1 MIYSKL
7 VIFLNLF
14 FLVSCSSISINKQI
28 KQEVL
33 KEDEE
38 IKNQSE
44 FLISSL
50 AAASRKLHDI
60 AWPIM
65 ALNIDSCPNSRI
77 NAFGIMAIHINNLLL
92 SLQSSFPAASPANLE
107 DNNSFKYPMI
117 ISVANKSPAD
127 RGEIIEGD
135 QIISINNHIANYK
148 NYKSLL
154 DEAAI
159 EGVLKI
165 RVKRDNK
172 EFLFNLRSEVIC
184 GHPVQTMISPIPN
197 AYADGSK
204 IYITIATLDFVK
216 DNQEIAFLIGHE
228 LAHNIY
234 HYKGDP
240 LYESN
245 GNPIPVEEK
254 PSLQKITDLLVF
266 QTEAK
271 ETEADLYGVE
281 FATKAGIPQ
290 NKVANY
296 FRRLSIYMPQLMK
309 DSFFRMHPG
318 NARRVKDI
326 ESKLKALQNE
336 QSDVNFIKNDVL
348 RNIILRFLRNML
360 LMATVIFCLGWE
372 IHARGH
378 NK

>member
-1 MIYSKL
+1 MVYNKL
-7 VIFLNLF
+7 VIFFNLF

-33 KEDEE
+33 ITDEE
-38 IKNQSE
+38 IKNQNE

-50 AAASRKLHDI
+50 AIASRKLHDI

-65 ALNIDSCPNSRI
+65 AFNIDSCPNSRI
-77 NAFGIMAIHINNLLL
+77 NAFGIMVSHIKNLPL
-92 SLQSSFPAASPANLE
+92 SLHSSFHAANPTNLE
-107 DNNSFKYPMI
+107 GNNSFKFPMI
-117 ISVANKSPAD
+117 ISVADKSPAN
-127 RGEIIEGD
+127 RAKIIEGD
-135 QIISINNHIANYK
+135 QIISINDHIVNYK
-148 NYKSLL
+148 NYKTLL

-159 EGVLKI
+159 RGVLEIK
-165 RVKRDNK
+165 VKRENK
-172 EFLFNLRSEVIC
+172 EFLFNLKSEVIC
-184 GHPVQTMISPIPN
+184 GYPVQTMISPIPN

-204 IYITIATLDFVK
+204 IYITIATFDFVK

-245 GNPIPVEEK
+245 GNPIPIEEK
-254 PSLQKITDLLVF
+254 PSLQKITDLLIF

-318 NARRVKDI
+318 NARRVTDI
-326 ESKLKALQNE
+326 EAKLKALQN
-336 QSDVNFIKNDVL
+336 D
-348 RNIILRFLRNML
+348 
-360 LMATVIFCLGWE
+360 
-372 IHARGH
+372 
-378 NK
+378 